1 VPTPITIQPAAA
13 ADRRLLNNLM
23 SVSAQVHTHLD
34 WQPPQ
39 AWLGVPPFHFAMIGN
54 APVGALAAAPD
65 PPDSAWIR
73 IAVAADTPHATPD
86 AILDSL
92 WDATHGTLRQLNVG
106 LASAMLVHNW
116 LEPHLQRWQFRL
128 VNDVVVLNRPNPA
141 RRTSGVPALPPAPA
155 VRLRPAHRADLPAL
169 TVIDTAAFAP
179 PWQYSPVVVSQAFDS
194 ATYATVAE
202 AHGRPVGYQVSTGG
216 RTGGHLARL
225 AVDPQWQGRGVG
237 RALVADL
244 ICHFDRKDTPGV
256 TVNTQRDNA
265 ASLVV
270 YQSLGF
276 VVTNEH
282 YPVWSRA
289 V

>member
-1 VPTPITIQPAAA
+1 MPTPIIIQPAAA
-13 ADRRLLNNLM
+13 ADHRLLNNLM
-23 SVSAQVHTHLD
+23 SVPAQVHTHLD

-39 AWLGVPPFHFAMIGN
+39 AWLGVSPFHFAMMGN

-92 WDATHGTLRQLNVG
+92 WDATLGTLRQLNIS

-116 LEPHLQRWQFRL
+116 LEPHLQRWQFQL

-141 RRTSGVPALPPAPA
+141 GHSSGLPTLSLAPA
-155 VRLRPAHRADLPAL
+155 VRLRPARRADLPAL
-169 TVIDTAAFAP
+169 TVIDSAAFAP

-202 AHGRPVGYQVSTGG
+202 AHGRPVGYQISTGG

-225 AVDPQWQGRGVG
+225 AVEPQWQGRGVG

-244 ICHFDRKDTPGV
+244 ACHFDRKDTPGI

-265 ASLVV
+265 ASLAV

-276 VVTNEH
+276 VVTDEH
-282 YPVWSRA
+282 YPVWGRA